1 MEKEPFIPSYS
12 KIPRTPSQL
21 SHLPEDN
28 EISIPASLTGSEFND
43 MLIFD
48 SPKSSSQ
55 TVDALNSR
63 VNIDDYSDSLKP
75 FVSCSDSNVGSN
87 PIPVINPDLQIQ
99 IPHSWSVDPNNSF
112 QKANLHCSETTINEF
127 DHPSHPR
134 SQQSAS
140 SSIVR
145 QWVVLLIMYLSLGVV
160 IYCSRE
166 NIVDSETHVAVE
178 AL

>member
-1 MEKEPFIPSYS
+1 MEKEPLIPSYS

-28 EISIPASLTGSEFND
+28 EISIRASLTGSEFND

-75 FVSCSDSNVGSN
+75 FVSCSDSNVVSN
-87 PIPVINPDLQIQ
+87 QIPVINPDLQIQ
-99 IPHSWSVDPNNSF
+99 IPHSWSVDPNNS
-112 QKANLHCSETTINEF
+112 ETTINEF
-127 DHPSHPR
+127 DQPSNPR

-166 NIVDSETHVAVE
+166 NFVDSETHVAVE